1 MTSLAPAEAT
11 EIQPAT
17 TSTLPFKLAIVLA
30 LAALADFLFYDA
42 RIGLS
47 LAVFAIAVAGGSWL
61 VNRTIPDRRRALI
74 GAVVL
79 FVGLVPVIEEV
90 STVSVLFVIMALA
103 LGLLLATNPD
113 TTTLGD
119 GARALRNLFL
129 FGPFRFFLEVL
140 QVFNMSSF
148 TRGIAAWFLPAV
160 LGIVFIALFAAANPL
175 IEQWVTLL
183 NPKLILDY
191 VSVGRIL
198 FWAMMLAVIWPF
210 IHVRWRKRRAKV
222 AAEVAEREPA
232 LSARAEFLGAP
243 TILRSLILFNVL
255 FAAQSGLDA
264 LYLWGHAALPAGV
277 TYAAYAHRGA
287 YPLIVTALLAAA
299 FVLVAMRPG
308 GPAEKSPVIR
318 LLVYIWVGQNVLL
331 VASSILRLD
340 IYVAIYLLTYWRIAA
355 FIWMGLV
362 ALGLVLIVA
371 RIMLDRSNQWLI
383 GANLIAL
390 TSVLYIVSLV
400 NFDAIIADYN
410 VTHSREVSGKG
421 VQIDVNYLSQL
432 GPQALPAIE
441 KVMQLRPGETCL
453 VGRRDRLVELQRLD
467 MASWRTW
474 GFRSWRLQRRLD
486 AQAKNPAKSQGAG

>member
-1 MTSLAPAEAT
+1 MTSLAEAT
-11 EIQPAT
+11 DVRPAT
-17 TSTLPFKLAIVLA
+17 TSSLPFKLAIVLA

-47 LAVFAIAVAGGSWL
+47 LAIFAIVVAGGSWL
-61 VNRTIPDRRRALI
+61 ANRATLDRRRALI
-74 GAVVL
+74 GAIVL
-79 FVGLVPVIEEV
+79 LVGLVPVIEEV
-90 STVSVLFVIMALA
+90 NTVSVLFVIMALA

-140 QVFNMSSF
+140 QVFSVSSF
-148 TRGIAAWFLPAV
+148 TRGIAAWLLPAA

-198 FWAMMLAVIWPF
+198 FWSMMLALIWPF
-210 IHVRWRKRRAKV
+210 IHVRWRKRRAKA
-222 AAEVAEREPA
+222 AAEATGQQ
-232 LSARAEFLGAP
+232 SAFSVRAEFLGAP

-264 LYLWGHAALPAGV
+264 LYLWGHAALPDGV

-287 YPLIVTALLAAA
+287 YPLVVTALLAAA

-318 LLVYIWVGQNVLL
+318 VLVYIWVGQNVLL

-340 IYVAIYLLTYWRIAA
+340 IYVAIYFLTYWRIAA

-371 RIMLDRSNQWLI
+371 RIVLNRSNLWLV

-390 TSVLYIVSLV
+390 TSVLYITSLV

-410 VTHSREVSGKG
+410 LSHSREITGKG
-421 VQIDVNYLSQL
+421 VQVDVNYLSQL

-441 KVMQLRPGETCL
+441 KVMQFRPNEACL
-453 VGRRDRLVELQRLD
+453 VGRRDRLVELQRKD

-486 AQAKNPAKSQGAG
+486 AQAKKQAESPAAG